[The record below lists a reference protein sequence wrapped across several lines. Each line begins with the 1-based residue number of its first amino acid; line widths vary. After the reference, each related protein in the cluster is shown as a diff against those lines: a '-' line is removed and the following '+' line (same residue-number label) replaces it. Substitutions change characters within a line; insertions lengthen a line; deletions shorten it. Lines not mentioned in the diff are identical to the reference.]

1 MRLPGSAL
9 PKISGLALSILA
21 ALSITVS
28 IVQTCHAI
36 TDRIAI
42 DASTTAHLG
51 NSTNLS
57 GSSSESRNI
66 PGVCVGVVSLILLVG
81 RKYLMP
87 KKAKSK
93 SLVVNIIDLR
103 RRLLQ
108 IVQRYS
114 FSLTLPQL
122 GVSRT

>member
-1 MRLPGSAL
+1 MRLPGNAL

-21 ALSITVS
+21 VLSITVS

-36 TDRIAI
+36 TDRVAI
-42 DASTTAHLG
+42 NSSSATHLG

-66 PGVCVGVVSLILLVG
+66 PGVCVGVASLILLVG

-87 KKAKSK
+87 KRAKSK
-93 SLVVNIIDLR
+93 SLVVNTIYLR
-103 RRLLQ
+103 ARLLLV
-108 IVQRYS
+108 VQRHS

>member
-1 MRLPGSAL
+1 MRFPGNAF
-9 PKISGLALSILA
+9 PKISGITLSILA
-21 ALSITVS
+21 AISITVS

-36 TDRIAI
+36 TNRVAI
-42 DASTTAHLG
+42 
-51 NSTNLS
+51 NSFIPVHPENNELLS
-57 GSSSESRNI
+57 GSAGESQKV
-66 PGVCVGVVSLILLVG
+66 PGVCIGVVSLILLAG

-103 RRLLQ
+103 GRSLLA
-108 IVQRYS
+108 VQRYS
-114 FSLTLPQL
+114 FSLTLSQL